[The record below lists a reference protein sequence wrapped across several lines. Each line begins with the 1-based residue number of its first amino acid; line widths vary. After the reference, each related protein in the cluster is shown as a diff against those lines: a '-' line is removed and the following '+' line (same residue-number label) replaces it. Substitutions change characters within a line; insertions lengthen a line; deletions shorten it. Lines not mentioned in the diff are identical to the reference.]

1 MSLCT
6 WCVCVK
12 YTVLPPKTQVNK
24 VSHTFPSAQ
33 SNYYLTFRTTLMNRP
48 KTFSTNECV

>member
-1 MSLCT
+1 M

-33 SNYYLTFRTTLMNRP
+33 SDYYLSFRMTLMNRLGV
-48 KTFSTNECV
+48 KMINTNECV